1 MESSLQRKECRS
13 REIASLLEAE
23 IISGKIP
30 PGAPLASVRTLAEM
44 YGVGPRVIVS
54 ALAILS
60 GHRLIQSQ
68 PRRGFRV
75 ADPLPGGKFLIVSY
89 AKGENGVYF
98 LNEMIPAFES
108 VCRERGIGVD
118 QVSIDIFNALSRE
131 RILEMFRKEGYT
143 GALLGSSGFIGLEPE
158 LQALWEAN
166 IPVLLPD
173 ARPGDREITRFAVL
187 ERPHDAGWFAV
198 LSHLREQGYRRIGA
212 VGELSGDERAGG
224 HRDAWLRTSTLRTHF
239 DLMRKL
245 DLEIPEKPVL
255 FIDPAQKEAGRSKFA
270 DWLENRE
277 RFDAVVCHSDLHA
290 AQLYEFCEE
299 KGIDIP
305 EELAVAAFGNSKGT
319 DMFTPPLTSVD
330 FLPRQA
336 AEKAF
341 GLLFNSKEW
350 FGSGLEAPVV
360 PRDFKLILRAST
372 ARVKKKSSA
381 GKRGES

>member
-255 FIDPAQKEAGRSKFA
+255 FIDPAQKEAGGSKFA

-305 EELAVAAFGNSKGT
+305 GELAVAAFGNSKGT

-350 FGSGLEAPVV
+350 FGPGLEAPVV
-360 PRDFKLILRAST
+360 PRDFKLIPRAST

-381 GKRGES
+381 GKGGES